1 MWLQIGVIF
10 GLFSLWVLTAYLANK
25 AGSKS
30 AQLESIKAEIKR
42 QEKERERAE
51 KIANSIDNM
60 DDTTVCQRLHKIAN
74 KR

>member
-10 GLFSLWVLTAYLANK
+10 GLFSLWVLTAYLASK

-60 DDTTVCQRLHKIAN
+60 DDTTVRQQLCKIAN

>member
-60 DDTTVCQRLHKIAN
+60 DDTTVRNKLHEIAN
-74 KR
+74 KQ